1 MPSSAFDSSP
11 SEMWPAL
18 PLAQWSATCDT
29 LHMWTQIVGK
39 IRMEL
44 SPFENHWWHTAL
56 FVSPRG
62 LTTAAIPYGS
72 GAFEIRFDFHDHVL
86 LVETSG
92 STSKG
97 VRLYARPVADFYRE
111 VMAALA
117 ALGIDVKI
125 YHMPVEV
132 PNPIPFDQDTVHAS
146 YDPEYARRFWRV
158 LMSAA
163 TVLRRFRS
171 GFVGKASP
179 VQFFWGSFDLAAT
192 RFSGRRAPER
202 PGADPVTR
210 EAYSHE
216 VISAGWWPGGSGVA
230 DAAFYAY
237 AAPAPPGLASAP
249 IRPQPA
255 FYSSELSEFLLMY
268 DDVRAAA
275 SPEAEL
281 FSFLQS
287 TYETAAGLAHWDRE
301 SLERSHGHDDRMH
314 AS

>member
-1 MPSSAFDSSP
+1 MPSSTLHSGQ

-18 PLAQWSATCDT
+18 PLSEWSDTCDT

-44 SPFENHWWHTAL
+44 SPFQNHWWHTTL

-62 LTTAAIPYGS
+62 LTTTAIPYGS
-72 GAFEIRFDFHDHVL
+72 GAFEIRFDFLDHVL
-86 LVETSG
+86 VVETSDG
-92 STSKG
+92 TSKT
-97 VRLYARPVADFYRE
+97 VRLYARSVADFYRE
-111 VMAALA
+111 VMATLS

-125 YHMPVEV
+125 YHLPQEV

-146 YDPEYARRFWRV
+146 YDPEYVRRFWRV
-158 LMSAA
+158 LMSSA

-171 GFVGKASP
+171 GFTGKASP

-202 PGADPVTR
+202 PGADAVTR

-216 VISAGWWPGGSGVA
+216 VISAGWWPGGNGVA

-237 AAPAPPGLASAP
+237 AAPAPPGLAKAP
-249 IRPQPA
+249 IRPERA
-255 FYSSELSEFLLMY
+255 FYNSELSEFLLMY
-268 DDVRAAA
+268 NDVRAAG

-281 FSFLQS
+281 LSFLES
-287 TYETAAGLAHWDRE
+287 TYETAAELAHWDRE
-301 SLERSHGHDDRMH
+301 ALERSHLHDDAMH

>member
-1 MPSSAFDSSP
+1 MPSTALHSSR

-18 PLAQWSATCDT
+18 PLAEWSDTRDT

-44 SPFENHWWHTAL
+44 SPFENHWWHATL
-56 FVSPRG
+56 LVHPRG
-62 LTTAAIPYGS
+62 LTTTAIPYGS
-72 GAFEIRFDFHDHVL
+72 GVFEIRFDFLGHVL
-86 LVETSG
+86 VIGTSG
-92 STSKG
+92 GASKT
-97 VRLYARPVADFYRE
+97 VRLYARPVAEFYRE
-111 VMAALA
+111 VMAALS

-125 YHMPVEV
+125 NPMPQEF

-146 YDPEYARRFWRV
+146 YDPEYARRFSRV

-163 TVLRRFRS
+163 TVLRPFRS
-171 GFVGKASP
+171 GFIGKASP

-202 PGADPVTR
+202 PGADAVMR

-216 VISAGWWPGGSGVA
+216 VISAGWWPGGGGVA

-237 AAPAPPGLASAP
+237 AAPAPPGLAKAP
-249 IRPQPA
+249 IRPERA
-255 FYSSELSEFLLMY
+255 FYSSDLSEFLLMY
-268 DDVRAAA
+268 NDLRAAE

-287 TYETAAGLAHWDRE
+287 TYEAAAEMAHWDRD

>member
-1 MPSSAFDSSP
+1 MPSSTLHSGQ

-18 PLAQWSATCDT
+18 PLSEWSDTCDT

-44 SPFENHWWHTAL
+44 SPFQNHWWHTTL

-62 LTTAAIPYGS
+62 LTTTAIPYGS
-72 GAFEIRFDFHDHVL
+72 GAFEIRFDFLDHVL
-86 LVETSG
+86 VVETSDG
-92 STSKG
+92 TSKT
-97 VRLYARPVADFYRE
+97 VRLYARSVADFYRE
-111 VMAALA
+111 VMATLS

-125 YHMPVEV
+125 YHLPQEV

-158 LMSAA
+158 LMSSA

-171 GFVGKASP
+171 GFTGKASP

-202 PGADPVTR
+202 PGADAVTR

-216 VISAGWWPGGSGVA
+216 VISAGWWPGGNGVA

-237 AAPAPPGLASAP
+237 AAPAPPGLAKAP
-249 IRPQPA
+249 IRPERA
-255 FYSSELSEFLLMY
+255 FYNSELSEFLLMY
-268 DDVRAAA
+268 NDVRAAG

-281 FSFLQS
+281 LSFLES
-287 TYETAAGLAHWDRE
+287 TYETAAELAHWDRE
-301 SLERSHGHDDRMH
+301 SLERSHLHDDAMH